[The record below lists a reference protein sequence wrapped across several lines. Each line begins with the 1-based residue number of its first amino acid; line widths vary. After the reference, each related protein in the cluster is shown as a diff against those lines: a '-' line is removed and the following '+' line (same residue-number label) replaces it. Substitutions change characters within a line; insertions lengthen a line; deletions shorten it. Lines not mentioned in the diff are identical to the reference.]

1 MHIYGWVSK
10 RMDDNR
16 RSWKGISKLALV
28 VLVGAGWI
36 VYGTTALYRPGSGKG
51 MAAMV
56 VDKGESTRRI

>member
-1 MHIYGWVSK
+1 
-10 RMDDNR
+10 MDDNR